1 MKYYSPR
8 SYTARSSIGY
18 QMRRGALLMRE
29 QLEQATASG
38 GFTFAQ
44 WITLVLV
51 RDDASLTPGALCHYL
66 HHDSGALTRLLD
78 QLERQ
83 KYLLRERSA
92 SDRRVVCLRLTSA
105 GRKVIDTLMPAVVDR
120 LNSALEGFTAAEV
133 KTLDGLLGRLIMRL
147 EQTAADSGAAP
158 RTKAGARR

>member
-8 SYTARSSIGY
+8 TYVARSSIGY

-29 QLEQATASG
+29 QLEQATAGG

-51 RDDASLTPGALCHYL
+51 RDDASLTPGVLCHYL

-78 QLERQ
+78 QLESQ
-83 KYLLRERSA
+83 KYLRRERSA
-92 SDRRVVCLRLTSA
+92 SDRRVVRLLLTPL
-105 GRKVIDTLMPAVVDR
+105 GRKAIDALLPAVVGR

-133 KTLDGLLGRLIMRL
+133 QTLDGLLGRLISRL
-147 EQTAADSGAAP
+147 EQTAAADAAP
-158 RTKAGARR
+158 HVKAIARR

>member
-29 QLEQATASG
+29 QLEQVTAG
-38 GFTFAQ
+38 GGCTFAQ

-78 QLERQ
+78 RLERQ
-83 KYLLRERSA
+83 NYLRRERSA
-92 SDRRVVCLRLTSA
+92 RDRRVVRLRLTPL
-105 GRKVIDTLMPAVVDR
+105 GRKAIDALMPVVVDC

-133 KTLDGLLGRLIMRL
+133 KTLDGLLGRLITRL
-147 EQTAADSGAAP
+147 EQTAAADAAP
-158 RTKAGARR
+158 QAKAVARR